1 MLSPQ
6 LKNIRPLNLSADEQR
21 QAALDR
27 VGKMSIQGVQKK
39 LSAQLKVKEESF
51 VIVNQKG
58 RYIY

>member
-1 MLSPQ
+1 
-6 LKNIRPLNLSADEQR
+6 LSADEQR